1 MRPLSRLEDFAIR
14 PSIRVSCVL
23 LILGL
28 AYFIVEQALSWL
40 ETGEMV
46 YGPKSCSGKGAWICE
61 LGNLLAS
68 LVPASMREVV
78 EGTSGL
84 VVAGLLMYV
93 AWLLLKPV
101 FRRPK
106 SAR

>member
-1 MRPLSRLEDFAIR
+1 MRPLPRPEDLAIR
-14 PSIRVSCVL
+14 PSIRVSGVV

-28 AYFIVEQALSWL
+28 AYFIVEHALSWL
-40 ETGEMV
+40 ETDDMV
-46 YGPKSCSGKGAWICE
+46 YRPKSCSGKGAWVCE

-68 LVPASMREVV
+68 WVPPSMREVV

-93 AWLLLKPV
+93 AWRLLKPV
-101 FRRPK
+101 FRRRQA
-106 SAR
+106 AR